1 MKNWKLYWPYYA
13 LLVFVL
19 AGAAGWFLLPA
30 ELVIRSGGGIPKLIG
45 LLMPVALAA
54 LGGSLAAR
62 EKTRWAGA
70 AVLILAAALEIMLF
84 AWNL

>member
-1 MKNWKLYWPYYA
+1 MKDWKLYWPFA
-13 LLVFVL
+13 VLLAFVL
-19 AGAAGWFLLPA
+19 AGIVGWFLLPA
-30 ELVIRSGGGIPKLIG
+30 ELALRSGGGVPKLVG

-62 EKTRWAGA
+62 ERTRWAGA

-84 AWNL
+84 VWNL